1 MQARGAMFAAV
12 MLVAAPGYAGGEE
25 AVRYGQVI
33 LPGGQALHV
42 EVAESPIRR
51 QLGYMFREQVGPEDG
66 MIFLFEEAA
75 FHSFWMKNVRF
86 SLDILWMAGD
96 GTVVDAS
103 LETPPC
109 REDPCP
115 SYLPMA
121 RALYVLELAGGRAE
135 KLGIRPGQTL
145 QVLLPE
151 LATPPKP

>member
-1 MQARGAMFAAV
+1 MQTRQAMFAAV
-12 MLVAAPGYAGGEE
+12 MLIAVPGYAGGEE
-25 AVRYGQVI
+25 ALRYGQVI

-51 QLGYMFREQVGPEDG
+51 QLGYMFRERVGPEDG

-151 LATPPKP
+151 LTAPSKP

>member
-1 MQARGAMFAAV
+1 MQARQAMLAAV
-12 MLVAAPGYAGGEE
+12 MLIAVPGYAGSEE

-51 QLGYMFREQVGPEDG
+51 QLGYMFRERVGPEDG

-86 SLDILWMAGD
+86 SLDLLWMAGD

-115 SYLPMA
+115 SYRPMA

-145 QVLLPE
+145 QVLLPK
-151 LATPPKP
+151 LTAPSKP

>member
-1 MQARGAMFAAV
+1 MFAAV
-12 MLVAAPGYAGGEE
+12 MLVAVPGYAGGEE

-42 EVAESPIRR
+42 EVADSPIRR
-51 QLGYMFREQVGPEDG
+51 QLGYMFRERVGPEDG

-86 SLDILWMAGD
+86 SLDILWLAGD
-96 GTVVDAS
+96 GTMVDAS

-109 REDPCP
+109 HEDPCP

-145 QVLLPE
+145 QLLLPE
-151 LATPPKP
+151 ITGPSKP